1 MDASF
6 VSHEDSS
13 LIIEVSDDGLTW
25 TQFTTIPLLK
35 DFQYHYSTKL
45 TKEHIRFKNTVKSK
59 ALLQLKEV

>member
-6 VSHEDSS
+6 VSHEDSN

-25 TQFTTIPLLK
+25 TQFTTIPLMK